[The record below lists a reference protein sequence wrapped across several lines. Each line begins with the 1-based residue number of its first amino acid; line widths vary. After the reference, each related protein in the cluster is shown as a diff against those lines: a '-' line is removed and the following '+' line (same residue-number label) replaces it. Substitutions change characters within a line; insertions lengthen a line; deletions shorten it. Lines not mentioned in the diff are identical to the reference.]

1 MLDWLLAIVVGVVTG
16 FIVNFLADLLPYYQL
31 DDDDETDVE
40 NAGAIEESEASE
52 AEEAFQWSV
61 SRLISPRYLIVTASL
76 IGLAIYVWQRQPTTL
91 SAITYFIY
99 LALFMLIAVID
110 IEHKLVL
117 TIVMVPA
124 FIYALIEV
132 FLSGRVPIPDAL
144 VGYAVAQIIQ
154 MGFYLLGAIYLAV
167 INARRGE
174 AIHEVAFGFGDVTL
188 ATFCGL
194 VLGYPD
200 VVLMLVLMVLIGGL
214 MAVIFLIFRL
224 VITRQYQAHMAIP
237 YGPAIVIAAAAML
250 LWGEQV
256 AYYLLGGR

>member
-1 MLDWLLAIVVGVVTG
+1 MLDWLIGILAGLAAG
-16 FIVNFLADLLPYYQL
+16 LIVNFLADLLPFYQL
-31 DDDDETDVE
+31 GDEEDDTDIDDADSSAETDVE
-40 NAGAIEESEASE
+40 SPQEFS
-52 AEEAFQWSV
+52 WSV
-61 SRLISPRYLIVTASL
+61 ARLYSPRYLIVTAL
-76 IGLAIYVWQRQPTTL
+76 LVLLAIYVWQRQPTPL
-91 SAITYFIY
+91 SALSYFIY

-117 TIVMVPA
+117 TVVMIPA
-124 FIYALIEV
+124 FVYALIEI
-132 FLSGRVPIPDAL
+132 FLSGRLLIQDAF

-200 VVLMLVLMVLIGGL
+200 VVLMLMLMVLIGGM
-214 MAVIFLIFRL
+214 MALVFLIIRL
-224 VITRQYQAHMAIP
+224 IITRQYQAHLAIP

-250 LWGEQV
+250 LWGQQV

>member
-1 MLDWLLAIVVGVVTG
+1 MLDWLIAILAGLVAGL
-16 FIVNFLADLLPYYQL
+16 IVNFLADLLPFYQL
-31 DDDDETDVE
+31 DDEEDDTDIDDALPPGDSAPEETPE
-40 NAGAIEESEASE
+40 
-52 AEEAFQWSV
+52 FHWSF
-61 SRLISPRYLIVTASL
+61 SRLYSWRYLIVTAL
-76 IGLAIYVWQRQPTTL
+76 LVVLAVYVWQKQPTPL
-91 SAITYFIY
+91 SALSYFVY
-99 LALFMLIAVID
+99 MALFMLIAVID

-117 TIVMVPA
+117 TIVMIPA
-124 FIYALIEV
+124 FVYALVEI
-132 FLSGRVPIPDAL
+132 FLSGRVPIQDAF

-154 MGFYLLGAIYLAV
+154 MAFYLMGAIYLAV

-200 VVLMLVLMVLIGGL
+200 VVLMLVLMVLIGGA
-214 MAVIFLIFRL
+214 MAIFFLIVRL
-224 VITRQYQAHMAIP
+224 IITRQYQAHMAIP

-250 LWGEQV
+250 LWGPQV